1 MKKTNEI
8 DLYSLLSQSERDYI
22 GQVICERLS
31 ENGLD
36 SNDINWD
43 LIAEKI

>member
-1 MKKTNEI
+1 MKKSNKI

-22 GQVICERLS
+22 GQIICERLS

-36 SNDINWD
+36 PNDISWD

>member
-1 MKKTNEI
+1 MKKTNKI

-22 GQVICERLS
+22 GQIICERLS

-36 SNDINWD
+36 PNNISWD

>member
-1 MKKTNEI
+1 MKKTNAI
-8 DLYSLLSQSERDYI
+8 DLYNLLSQSERDFL
-22 GQVICERLS
+22 GQIICERLS

-36 SNDINWD
+36 PDDISWD

>member
-22 GQVICERLS
+22 GQAINERCL

-36 SNDINWD
+36 PNDITWD

>member
-1 MKKTNEI
+1 MKKTNKI
-8 DLYSLLSQSERDYI
+8 DLYNLLSENERDYL

-36 SNDINWD
+36 PNNINWD

>member
-1 MKKTNEI
+1 MKKTNAI
-8 DLYSLLSQSERDYI
+8 DLYYLLSLSERDFL
-22 GQVICERLS
+22 GQIICERLS

-36 SNDINWD
+36 PDDISWD